1 MRRPKVLEGLSRGTV
16 LLLAVLL
23 ALLVA
28 AIVFAV
34 STWTSEQAELPPF
47 IWAALAGGV
56 FFSLVVGVG
65 LMALI
70 FYSSRAGY
78 DEAPELEEHKEP
90 PRTSEWSG
98 KPN

>member
-1 MRRPKVLEGLSRGTV
+1 MQTPKIFEGLSRGTV
-16 LLLAVLL
+16 LLLVVLL

-28 AIVFAV
+28 SIVFASSV
-34 STWTSEQAELPPF
+34 WTSEQAELPPF

-56 FFSLVVGVG
+56 FFSLVVGCG

-78 DEAPELEEHKEP
+78 DEAPELEAHKEP
-90 PRTSEWSG
+90 PQDAGWRRS
-98 KPN
+98 N

>member
-1 MRRPKVLEGLSRGTV
+1 MQTPKVLEGLSRGSV
-16 LLLAVLL
+16 LLLAVLA
-23 ALLVA
+23 ALLIA
-28 AIVFAV
+28 AIMFAV
-34 STWTSEQAELPPF
+34 SVWTSAQASLPPF

-78 DEAPELEEHKEP
+78 DEAPKLEEPE
-90 PRTSEWSG
+90 RDVV
-98 KPN
+98 N